1 MYRLVDWVLLDSRQ
15 GKLGNILHEACMDL
29 LDSLFLDKKLLRT
42 GLRQGRMG
50 LQQLREIHRPFR
62 VPAGQGYPLD
72 HTHPDCIH
80 IHLQKSYLYQ
90 IQVRFVLWLGCG
102 FHHEYLP

>member
-15 GKLGNILHEACMDL
+15 GKLGNILHVECMDL

-50 LQQLREIHRPFR
+50 LQQLQEIRRPFR
-62 VPAGQGYPLD
+62 VPVGQGCPLD
-72 HTHPDCIH
+72 HIHPECN
-80 IHLQKSYLYQ
+80 IHL
-90 IQVRFVLWLGCG
+90 
-102 FHHEYLP
+102 E